1 MTEPAKNLAHGA
13 QKVSQS
19 SSPPAGVTRATGFG
33 RAVTLGADKD
43 EGALA
48 AGGRDAAGL
57 AGGRSAGLL
66 TGLGRGRDAGAEGV
80 FAETIKSHT
89 TQEARGNNAVGVDII
104 AKNGES
110 ETFNLGDFCERHTIL
125 RK

>member
-33 RAVTLGADKD
+33 RAVTFGADKD

-48 AGGRDAAGL
+48 AGGRDAVGL

-66 TGLGRGRDAGAEGV
+66 TGLGRGRDAGAGRAGGAIEGTDTV
-80 FAETIKSHT
+80 WVCCPAASLNTDT
-89 TQEARGNNAVGVDII
+89 TCTRSLA
-104 AKNGES
+104 
-110 ETFNLGDFCERHTIL
+110 
-125 RK
+125 